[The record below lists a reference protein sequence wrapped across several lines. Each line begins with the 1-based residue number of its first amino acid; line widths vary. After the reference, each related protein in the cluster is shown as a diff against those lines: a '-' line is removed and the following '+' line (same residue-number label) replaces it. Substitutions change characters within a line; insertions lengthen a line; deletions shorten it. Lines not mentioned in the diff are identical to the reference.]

1 MVIIINGGNI
11 KSLLIIY
18 NKDMVAIKYML
29 DCGATNEAMIRYND
43 ELMDIVLLNDK
54 IYWEIVKHLRMINA
68 QELVCNNM

>member
-1 MVIIINGGNI
+1 M

-29 DCGATNEAMIRYND
+29 DCGATVESTIRFNGEMI
-43 ELMDIVLLNDK
+43 DIGLFENK
-54 IYWEIVKHLRMINA
+54 PYWELVKLLRISNA